1 MKIDFEFLIFDS
13 TLLSFLALRDACPP
27 SLGPKTEPQVK
38 NMRIYNSRSKK
49 NLYKFPPTGSAL
61 HLFHLFLD
69 MNQDYGW
76 SSSQFSVFL
85 QEMLLVSSPYHWP
98 VHFDFCVLFVNHHL
112 RIEATQT
119 YLLVPNENP
128 NRIGLKYDFSRL
140 QILKDGLVIGLIR
153 TPEFYQP
160 ARSHNVS
167 VEMNLVF
174 QCLDITT
181 IMSGV
186 DTANFSIK
194 VLGDIGVRLRVLQIK
209 LPKMKA
215 HFDANSQALWK
226 KCSIGFYL

>member
-1 MKIDFEFLIFDS
+1 MDGPALSFQFSYKKCFWFLLLIIGLFILISVFFSLIIIFVLKPRRPIFSFQTVNIASYKFDVSESS
-13 TLLSFLALRDACPP
+13 TLFLSLVA
-27 SLGPKTEPQVK
+27 
-38 NMRIYNSRSKK
+38 
-49 NLYKFPPTGSAL
+49 
-61 HLFHLFLD
+61 
-69 MNQDYGW
+69 
-76 SSSQFSVFL
+76 SVTL
-85 QEMLLVSSPYHWP
+85 
-98 VHFDFCVLFVNHHL
+98 
-112 RIEATQT
+112 IA
-119 YLLVPNENP
+119 ENP

-226 KCSIGFYL
+226 KCSI